1 MSSIAAR
8 HFVREAERKSL
19 ERKIEEA
26 ERAFRY
32 HGDRDDLDKLNELIQ
47 QWRSAG
53 RARSE
58 ESDTNG

>member
-1 MSSIAAR
+1 MGSIAAR
-8 HFVREAERKSL
+8 HLIREAERRSL

-32 HGDRDDLDKLNELIQ
+32 YGDRDELDKLNELIQ
-47 QWRSAG
+47 GWRSAG

-58 ESDTNG
+58 ESDNG